1 MDDRYCTIEEVEQM
15 GGLGND
21 DFMQGDHMMSSS
33 EYESFMDSSI
43 LWCGQIM
50 HRYCNVETFFEKSVT
65 EYHNGRVETGSDEE
79 ATDYEKTFY
88 TRVFPCTEI
97 NAVYVDTAD
106 VTSASKFELREER
119 SEGNAGTYIPMI
131 EFEMGSVYF
140 TSHIPSKGYKNVKL
154 IYTSGYSENS
164 IQFKEL
170 KLICIR
176 LVRNL
181 QLLKKKEQ
189 EASTIRNSNIRDYA
203 QMFDM
208 YSASEILT
216 GTIATE
222 LERYRVKRI
231 PCVGGFS

>member
-1 MDDRYCTIEEVEQM
+1 MTDLYCTIQEVEQM
-15 GGLGND
+15 GGLGKD
-21 DFMQGDHMMSSS
+21 DFMQGDHVMSSY
-33 EYESFMDSSI
+33 EYEAFMNSAI

-50 HRYCNVETFFEKSVT
+50 HRYCNVDSFFLREVV
-65 EYHNGRVETGSDEE
+65 EYHNGRVEQGEDDDITEYD
-79 ATDYEKTFY
+79 KTYY
-88 TRVFPCTEI
+88 TRMYPCSEI
-97 NAVYVDTAD
+97 KAVYVDTAD
-106 VTSASKFELREER
+106 STSPSSFERRVER
-119 SEGNAGTYIPMI
+119 SESQAGTYISSI
-131 EFEMGSVYF
+131 EFELGSVYF
-140 TSHIPSKGYKNVKL
+140 TSHIPSKGYKNVK
-154 IYTSGYSENS
+154 IVYDAGFAENS

-189 EASTIRNSNIRDYA
+189 EASTIRSANIRDYA

-222 LERYRVKRI
+222 LDRYRVKRT
-231 PCVGGFS
+231 PNVGGFS